1 MSTLLA
7 TADDLA
13 QAVDGTLAET
23 VPLNTLWIVVAAVLV
38 LFMQAGFAML
48 EIGFSRAKNAGTGVA
63 KILTNLS
70 IAAVCYWAVGFAFA
84 FGSADVLG
92 ISSAILGSNGFF
104 LQWSGNGAEAFPVM
118 GVSDAT
124 VEAKW
129 LFQFAFCAVSLAI
142 VWGSTLERIKYG
154 AYVIY
159 AIVFAAIIYP
169 IGSHWVFGGGW
180 LQNGDTG
187 LLPTGMQD
195 FAGST
200 AVHLIGATGALAALL
215 LLGPRKGKYGRDGR
229 PRAIP
234 GHSMPLV
241 GLGTL
246 ILFIG
251 WFGFN
256 PGSTLGIGDTRM
268 AEVAIVTLL
277 GCAGGV
283 IGAFIATQ
291 LKQRTIDIGMV
302 CNGAIAGLVAI
313 TAPSGYVEIWAGP
326 LIGVV
331 AGFIVV
337 LGVIWIDK
345 RLDDPVGALSAHGL
359 AGIWGTLACG
369 IFTAPRLA
377 QYNAFGD
384 PDGGLLYSGELTQ
397 LVAQAVGLTVA
408 FAFVFGMSFAS
419 FWLIRKTIG
428 LRVSEEQEVAGLDI
442 VEHGMYG
449 YPEQF
454 IPESEIGAGTTMP
467 APARASQ
474 PVTATVRAGEATA

>member
-1 MSTLLA
+1 MDLLLA

-13 QAVDGTLAET
+13 QAVDGKLGDT
-23 VPLNTLWIVVAAVLV
+23 VAINTLWVLFAAILV

-48 EIGFSRAKNAGTGVA
+48 EIGFSRMKNAGTGVA

-70 IAAVCYWAVGFAFA
+70 IAAICYWAVGFAFA

-92 ISSAILGSNGFF
+92 ISSQIIGSNGFF
-104 LQWSGNGAEAFPVM
+104 LQFSGNGSTAFPVM
-118 GVSDAT
+118 GLSDAT

-142 VWGSTLERIKYG
+142 VWGSTLERIKYA

-159 AIVFAAIIYP
+159 AVVFASLIYP

-187 LLPTGMQD
+187 LMPTGMQD

-200 AVHLIGATGALAALL
+200 AVHLIGASGAFAALL
-215 LLGPRKGKYGRDGR
+215 LLGPRKGKYGPDGK

-234 GHSMPLV
+234 GHSIPLV

-256 PGSTLGIGDTRM
+256 PGSTLNITDTRS
-268 AEVAIVTLL
+268 AEVCIVTLM
-277 GCAGGV
+277 GCAGG
-283 IGAFIATQ
+283 ILGAFVMTQ
-291 LKQRTIDIGMV
+291 VMQRTIDIGMV
-302 CNGAIAGLVAI
+302 ANGAIAGLVAI

-326 LIGVV
+326 IIGAV
-331 AGFIVV
+331 AGVIVV
-337 LGVIWIDK
+337 CGVIAIDKWID
-345 RLDDPVGALSAHGL
+345 DPIGATSAHGL
-359 AGIWGTLACG
+359 AGIWGTLSCG
-369 IFTAPRLA
+369 LFTAPRLA

-384 PDGGLLYSGELTQ
+384 PEGGLFYSGHLTQ
-397 LVAQAVGLTVA
+397 LIAQAVGVLVA
-408 FAFVFGMSFAS
+408 FSFVFGMSYITFS
-419 FWLIRKTIG
+419 LIKATIG
-428 LRVSEEQEVAGLDI
+428 LRVSEDEEDAGLDI

-454 IPESEIGAGTTMP
+454 ITSDGGPSGVSSAP
-467 APARASQ
+467 APATLATATR
-474 PVTATVRAGEATA
+474 PDEVTA